1 MLTNEI
7 ILSFIPNYIASGFN
21 ERSMLDRL
29 APYVSG
35 AEAWTGQ
42 YVASESVL
50 DSIDNPELR
59 TKVLGN
65 LQATATLRLLLDAA
79 PMLDVTLHPNGLAV
93 VNTDSLAPAS
103 TARVKEFKA
112 ALENQLIKFASLVI
126 SKMATNQAWRD
137 SFPGRN
143 YWTDH
148 MFTTPDSI
156 VTSGIAERRWDDVMQ
171 SISSII
177 CAELLIAENYISRE
191 LMLVLDEYQFPESER
206 RIYLEKLKHC
216 LMPLIAGTAKW
227 IRKEGIEVEL
237 PAACRPP
244 ALIETR
250 LFALVEHIKKNP
262 LYFPEWHKSKTANLF
277 YPPKFVN
284 KKSSGG
290 YFF

>member
-42 YVASESVL
+42 YVADESVL

-59 TKVLGN
+59 NKVLSN
-65 LQATATLRLLLDAA
+65 LQATATIRLLLDAA

-103 TARVKEFKA
+103 TARVQEFKT
-112 ALENQLIKFASLVI
+112 ALERQLIRFASLVI
-126 SKMATNQAWRD
+126 SDLAANEAWRD

-143 YWTDH
+143 YWTCH
-148 MFTTPDSI
+148 MFTTPESI
-156 VTSGIAERRWDDVMQ
+156 VTSGIAERRWDDIMQ
-171 SISSII
+171 SISAIV

-191 LMLVLDEYQFPESER
+191 LMLLLDQWEFEEIDR
-206 RIYLEKLKHC
+206 KKYLESLKKS
-216 LMPLIAGTAKW
+216 LLPLVAGTAKW

-262 LYFPEWHKSKTANLF
+262 LYFPEWHRSKTANLF